1 MSVKKPRPASSVLL
15 TDRDRAIADAVLD
28 NKTMKD
34 VAAEAGCTPDTA
46 SKVVKTSHDVQGY
59 IEDHRREISN
69 ATQLKRAD
77 MIAGM
82 MEAIDVARLAADPGS
97 MIRGW
102 SEIGKALGFYAPE
115 KVEVTLNINQR
126 NIQSKFEVMS
136 DDQLLAIAEG
146 RVYEGECSTIQ

>member
-34 VAAEAGCTPDTA
+34 VAAEAGCTPATA